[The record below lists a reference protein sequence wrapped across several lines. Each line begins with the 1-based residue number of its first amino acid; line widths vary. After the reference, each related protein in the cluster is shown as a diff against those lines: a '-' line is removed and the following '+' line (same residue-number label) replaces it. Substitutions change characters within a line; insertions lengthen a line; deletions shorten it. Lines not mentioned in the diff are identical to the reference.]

1 MTFKNI
7 FLIPLTAFFLVV
19 VIPCSAITVGDT
31 NKVDISNQSNRMN
44 NLRLEKLIKQQAEV
58 LKSQPGYWEL
68 KFGNRYIIIVT
79 DETHNRMR
87 IISAILEEK
96 KMKKSELSVLLSA
109 NFDKALDAKYAIYN
123 GYLWS
128 VFTHPLGELE
138 DDQFIDALKQ
148 VKTLAENYG
157 GSYTSSELIFGGGK

>member
-1 MTFKNI
+1 MTFRNLFLFTAI
-7 FLIPLTAFFLVV
+7 FLLLTISFAVK
-19 VIPCSAITVGDT
+19 AAGDT
-31 NKVDISNQSNRMN
+31 NNIHMSNQSHVMN
-44 NLRLEKLIKQQAEV
+44 NLRLDKLIKQQAEV

-68 KFGNRYIIIVT
+68 KFENRYVIIVT

-87 IISAILEEK
+87 IISAIIEEK
-96 KMKKSELSVLLSA
+96 KIKKNELSLLLSA

-138 DDQFIDALKQ
+138 DEQFIDALKQ
-148 VKTLAENYG
+148 VKTLADNYG
-157 GSYTSSELIFGGGK
+157 GSYTSSDLIFGGGK